1 MESIRIELN
10 DLSAELTRALEQ
22 LEANPARLEE
32 VNGQYQLLNDLL
44 KNTMYLP

>member
-10 DLSAELTRALEQ
+10 DLSSELTRSFEQ

-32 VNGQYQLLNDLL
+32 VNASISIAQ
-44 KNTMYLP
+44 